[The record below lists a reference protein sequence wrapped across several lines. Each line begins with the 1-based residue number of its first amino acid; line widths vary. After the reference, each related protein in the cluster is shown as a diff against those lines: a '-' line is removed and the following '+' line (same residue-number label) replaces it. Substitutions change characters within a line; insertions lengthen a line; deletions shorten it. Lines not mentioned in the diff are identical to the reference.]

1 MDNGNNDRD
10 VVLKRPTNFQAPA
23 ILSAASSSTLK
34 NKLFGQIFCIA
45 GVVRNRHSSN
55 TYLFK
60 RFSNFLTSKKT
71 KKSGKNAKKKY
82 VSVV

>member
-45 GVVRNRHSSN
+45 AESSATDIPPIHIFLNDSLIFLQVRR
-55 TYLFK
+55 
-60 RFSNFLTSKKT
+60 RKKV
-71 KKSGKNAKKKY
+71 GKTQRR
-82 VSVV
+82 SMCR